1 MPLAITGIGAR
12 TPVGTCA
19 RETFFSVRAKL
30 NAFRES
36 FVIDRTGE
44 HAVVSAIPPIHP
56 QVGEEARL
64 LELGPAA
71 LAEALKGVS
80 EPWPPH
86 YRVGLVLVTPEARD
100 RPVHW
105 NFPSTVVQA
114 LAALLPQSKSSPGPL
129 FISGGHTGWAR
140 ALEQICLLLRQGQA
154 DACILGAVDTLCSP
168 RTLEHFDR
176 QRQLRNELEEE
187 GLVPGEAA
195 AFLVL
200 EPLRPHHRGH
210 AMAHLAAWAE
220 GGPLPDEKNPLP
232 GAILTRAT
240 RECLRRA
247 AYRDETPGLI
257 LSDMGGAKHEALE
270 VAFARFRAFRNQASS
285 ALLLHPAESLGDVG
299 AATGPLLMV
308 LATLCHLHG
317 NVSQGDALLTTNTRT
332 GCSAVCLVRP
342 ERS

>member
-19 RETFFSVRAKL
+19 RETFFSVRTKL
-30 NAFRES
+30 NSFRES

-44 HAVVSAIPPIHP
+44 HVVVSAVPPIHP

-71 LAEALKGVS
+71 LAEALKGGAEQWS
-80 EPWPPH
+80 PH
-86 YRVGLVLVTPEARD
+86 HRVGLVLVIPEPGE

-105 NFPSTVVQA
+105 NFPSSVVQA
-114 LAALLPQSKSSPGPL
+114 LAALLPQSRTGPGPVL
-129 FISGGHTGWAR
+129 ISGGHTGWAR
-140 ALEQICLLLRQGQA
+140 ALEQISLLLRQGQV
-154 DACILGAVDTLCSP
+154 DACILGAVDTLCTP
-168 RTLEHFDR
+168 RTLEHLDR
-176 QRQLRNELEEE
+176 QRQLRNDLEE

-200 EPLRPHHRGH
+200 EPLRPHHRGR

-220 GGPLPDEKNPLP
+220 GAALANEKNPLP

-308 LATLCHLHG
+308 IATLCHLHG
-317 NVSQGDALLTTNTRT
+317 RAPQGDALLTTNTRP
-332 GCSAVCLVRP
+332 GRSAVCLVRP
-342 ERS
+342 ERN